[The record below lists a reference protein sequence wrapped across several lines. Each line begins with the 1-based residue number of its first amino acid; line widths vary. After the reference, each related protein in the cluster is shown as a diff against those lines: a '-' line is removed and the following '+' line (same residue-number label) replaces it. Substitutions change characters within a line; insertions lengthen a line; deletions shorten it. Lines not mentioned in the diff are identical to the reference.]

1 MKLFNTSDIHSVT
14 QCQRNK
20 KILELTA
27 FRSDI
32 FLSAQPKMTINV
44 FYVTNQKKV
53 QHKNWITS
61 HATIQRRRA
70 TLTSFK
76 HIKHFWILFHV
87 EVWRPNCS
95 WHSSIVSMSVS
106 HVWGEPHWDTAWSQR
121 GHPRWLALEDDS
133 YNSIHPWKLTIRV
146 TARLV

>member
-53 QHKNWITS
+53 QHKN
-61 HATIQRRRA
+61 
-70 TLTSFK
+70 
-76 HIKHFWILFHV
+76 
-87 EVWRPNCS
+87 
-95 WHSSIVSMSVS
+95 
-106 HVWGEPHWDTAWSQR
+106 
-121 GHPRWLALEDDS
+121 
-133 YNSIHPWKLTIRV
+133 
-146 TARLV
+146 